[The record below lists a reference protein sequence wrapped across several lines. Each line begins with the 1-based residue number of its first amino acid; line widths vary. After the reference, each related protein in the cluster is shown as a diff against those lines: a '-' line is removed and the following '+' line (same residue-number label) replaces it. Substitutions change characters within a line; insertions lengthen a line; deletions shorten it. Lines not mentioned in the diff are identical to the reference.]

1 MLTPP
6 LKTSPRGIALI
17 ESFEDFAATPYLC
30 PAGKWTTGFGHVI
43 LKSEP
48 HLYKATLSR
57 LQARELLRADLG
69 TVEVFLNAVLPAG
82 TAQFRFDALAALVF
96 NIGVGAFDTSTLLKR
111 IKVGDLKGAEAEFAK
126 WVFANGQRLRGL
138 EIRRA
143 CEAMMFGG
151 CSDSTI
157 ANERARLQAIRPGRR
172 YG

>member
-96 NIGVGAFDTSTLLKR
+96 NIGVGAFDRSTLLKR
-111 IKVGDLKGAEAEFAK
+111 IKASDLKGAEAEFEK

-157 ANERARLQAIRPGRR
+157 ASERTRLQAIRPGRR